1 MRLCTIRT
9 GGATRAGLVE
19 GDRVVPLD
27 AADVGAL
34 LAGAGPALAGELRAR
49 ASAEPVALD
58 AADLAPVVPAPPKI
72 LCVGQNYLA
81 HIREMGAE
89 PPEYPTLFAKYANV
103 LVGPRDPIRLGPE
116 SDRWD
121 WEAELAI
128 VVGRRVRR
136 AGREE
141 AAAAIAGFTVCNDVT
156 ARDWQ
161 RRTSE
166 WLQGKT
172 WESTMPLGPVLV
184 TSDEVDGARDLAVRC
199 TVDGEVVQDG
209 RTSDLVFAP
218 ADVVAYASTFT
229 TLEPGDVIATGTP
242 SGVGAGRTP
251 PVFLRPGQEVRT
263 FVEGIG
269 ELCNVCV
276 ADVA

>member
-9 GGATRAGLVE
+9 NGSTCAALVE
-19 GDRVVPLD
+19 GDSAHPLD
-27 AADVGAL
+27 VSDAGAL
-34 LAGAGPALAGELRAR
+34 LAAGPLPTAGELRGR
-49 ASAEPVALD
+49 ATGDPVALD
-58 AADLAPVVPAPPKI
+58 TADLAPVVPRPPKI

-89 PPEYPTLFAKYANV
+89 PPEHPTLFAKFTTA
-103 LVGPRDPIRLGPE
+103 LVGPHDPIRLGPE
-116 SDRWD
+116 SERWD

-136 AGREE
+136 AGTDE

-172 WESTMPLGPVLV
+172 WDSTMPLGPVLV
-184 TSDEVDGARDLAVRC
+184 TPDEVDGARDLAVRC
-199 TVDGEVVQDG
+199 VVDGEVMQDG
-209 RTSDLVFAP
+209 RTCDLVFTP
-218 ADVVAYASTFT
+218 SEVVAYASTFV

-263 FVEGIG
+263 SIEGIG
-269 ELCNVCV
+269 ELRNRCV